1 MFFKKNM
8 VSHFRT
14 FAREFV
20 KYDLK
25 SQKFILKELR
35 TLLNKEVV
43 KNGKNNNW
51 AKINREWG

>member
-8 VSHFRT
+8 VSYFRT

-43 KNGKNNNW
+43 KNGKRKNY
-51 AKINREWG
+51 KIFKRKL

>member
-8 VSHFRT
+8 VSYFRT

-43 KNGKNNNW
+43 KNG
-51 AKINREWG
+51 NREKI